1 MITEHCD
8 ILNQYNTRGVAT
20 IEATK
25 AAASVEKNSSR
36 GWASL
41 SFSTLLLSVHVTVL
55 AELF

>member
-36 GWASL
+36 G
-41 SFSTLLLSVHVTVL
+41 
-55 AELF
+55 